1 MRTHLLIPISW
12 HCPAVLGGSNILLL
26 ILIIIIITTF
36 FFILVSK
43 TPQICHATRRHKCF
57 TISNKPRPSRR
68 WWRTCR
74 SCRASVPPPFVGQSP
89 PWCSRHRSSLRI
101 GRVGKPRQMAIG
113 ELWWTMVNYGELW
126 WTMVNYGELWW
137 TMVNLVHPKNG
148 DIGYS
153 WLLVG
158 CSRRKWTKSGSLIRV
173 LWPEISL
180 RLKRKDWDWK
190 VLGLYTHIYIYIQN
204 SQKSWDWKHQPVEIA
219 ASHQPRIRWDPRRGV
234 GRRRRFPGS
243 ETFGNIWWVDQNTQ
257 SPNCGCQVGC
267 SILKK
272 ATVEKLETWK
282 ICRKHHL

>member
-36 FFILVSK
+36 VFILVSK

-126 WTMVNYGELWW
+126 WTWYTPKMEILAIPGCWLDVPEENELNRAVWFVSYGLKFHWDS
-137 TMVNLVHPKNG
+137 NG
-148 DIGYS
+148 KIGIEKY
-153 WLLVG
+153 
-158 CSRRKWTKSGSLIRV
+158 
-173 LWPEISL
+173 
-180 RLKRKDWDWK
+180 WD
-190 VLGLYTHIYIYIQN
+190 YIHIYIYKILKSLGIESI
-204 SQKSWDWKHQPVEIA
+204 SQLKSQPAISQGSDGIPEEEWVAGADFLVRKHL
-219 ASHQPRIRWDPRRGV
+219 G
-234 GRRRRFPGS
+234 
-243 ETFGNIWWVDQNTQ
+243 TFGGWIKIHKAPTVD
-257 SPNCGCQVGC
+257 V
-267 SILKK
+267 
-272 ATVEKLETWK
+272 KLDAQYWK
-282 ICRKHHL
+282 RRL